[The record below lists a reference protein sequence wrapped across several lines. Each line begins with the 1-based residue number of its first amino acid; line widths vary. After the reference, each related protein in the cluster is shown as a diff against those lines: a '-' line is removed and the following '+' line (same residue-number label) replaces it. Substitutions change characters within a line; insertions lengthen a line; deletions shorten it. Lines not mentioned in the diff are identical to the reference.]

1 MERGMAA
8 LTSATGN
15 INKAYLLVRKEVI
28 LENNKNGKEV
38 GLSAISGIT
47 ALNASLQNNLSNV
60 TDMREKASSLI
71 GIDSSIA
78 NSANEKGYLPIKVQ
92 YNPASITFSGLKGH
106 QGMDGHDGAYMEF
119 NRPVETTMSMELIF
133 DTMDIQK
140 SFMLS
145 QTGKDIARGLLRE
158 NASVRPIVELLIA
171 ATVFTS
177 TRWIGFA
184 WNKTLF
190 WGELVSVNATYTMF
204 DKEGEPVRAKV
215 GIRIRQDQVNIT
227 DLQNN
232 DEGEMNRNRIKS
244 EEQWKAQ
251 FNALGKKE
259 ARINVGISNIWDL

>member
-1 MERGMAA
+1 MELDMAA

-28 LENNKNGKEV
+28 LENNANTKSV
-38 GLSAISGIT
+38 GMESIAGIT
-47 ALNASLQNNLSNV
+47 ALNSALQSNLSKLTGV
-60 TDMREKASSLI
+60 GEKASSFL
-71 GIDSSIA
+71 GVDQNIA
-78 NSANEKGYLPIKVQ
+78 ISANEKGYLPIKVQ

-106 QGMDGHDGAYMEF
+106 QGMDGHDGAYMDF
-119 NRPVETTMSMELIF
+119 NRPVETTMGMELIF

-140 SFMLS
+140 SFMLN
-145 QTGKDIARGLLRE
+145 QTAKDAVTGLLRE
-158 NASVRPIVELLIA
+158 GESVRYMVEMLIG

-184 WNKTLF
+184 WNKTIF

-227 DLQNN
+227 DLKNQ
-232 DEGEMNRNRIKS
+232 DENEMNQNRIKS

-251 FNALGKKE
+251 FKALGKKD
-259 ARINVGISNIWDL
+259 AKLSSSVSNLFQL